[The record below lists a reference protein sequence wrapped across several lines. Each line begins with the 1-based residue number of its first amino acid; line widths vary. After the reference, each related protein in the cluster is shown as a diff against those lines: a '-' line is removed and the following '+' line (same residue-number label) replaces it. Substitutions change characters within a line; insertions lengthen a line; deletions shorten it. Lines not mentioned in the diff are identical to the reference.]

1 MRAIAILVGIAALS
15 SYVSAAT
22 VVLDMN
28 ITYVEN
34 VNPDNLKAR
43 RVVGVNGKWPPPPV
57 EVTLGDVLVMN
68 VHNSLDEPTA
78 LHAHGQ
84 FQNGTNYM
92 DGPVM
97 TTQCAIPPNH
107 DLKYEFNIT
116 QTGTYWIH
124 SHYMGQY
131 MDGLR
136 FPLIIHNPNEPY
148 KYDQEL
154 TVTMSD
160 WYHNP
165 SAENLAA
172 FMNVYN
178 PTGAEPVPESGL
190 INDNANVTF
199 NFTPGKKYRLHLIN
213 MSGFATF
220 FYSID
225 GHQMEIIEV
234 DGVYTKPQI
243 VDSLY
248 MTAAQRF
255 SVLVTAKNTTDTNYY
270 MHADMDTVMFDQLPP
285 ALNPNITAPIYY
297 STNHQNFSP
306 SQDVGMNSPF
316 DDMTLQP
323 LYNASAVDYDHQV
336 NLTIDFQV
344 TTDGMNRG
352 MFNELPYLSPKVPTL
367 NTLLSMGADAMN
379 IDVYGPQTQAFIFKH
394 LDMIELVLNNLDGNA
409 HPFHLHG
416 HTFQMVA
423 SGEGVYDGN
432 RSAVNWNLNNPAQ
445 RDTIRVAGEGF
456 SIIRFRAD
464 NPGVWMFH
472 CHIDW
477 HLESGLAAIFIAAPD
492 VAQQRMT
499 LPQAFK
505 DICEAGGTPAV
516 GNAAGKMG
524 LDLSGAPSGVTLI
537 PDGFTAKGKGAM
549 AACVISALI
558 GMGAIVW
565 YALNDPQNVL
575 RERMGRPPS
584 RG

>member
-1 MRAIAILVGIAALS
+1 
-15 SYVSAAT
+15 
-22 VVLDMN
+22 
-28 ITYVEN
+28 
-34 VNPDNLKAR
+34 
-43 RVVGVNGKWPPPPV
+43 
-57 EVTLGDVLVMN
+57 
-68 VHNSLDEPTA
+68 
-78 LHAHGQ
+78 
-84 FQNGTNYM
+84 
-92 DGPVM
+92 
-97 TTQCAIPPNH
+97 
-107 DLKYEFNIT
+107 
-116 QTGTYWIH
+116 
-124 SHYMGQY
+124 
-131 MDGLR
+131 
-136 FPLIIHNPNEPY
+136 
-148 KYDQEL
+148 
-154 TVTMSD
+154 
-160 WYHNP
+160 
-165 SAENLAA
+165 
-172 FMNVYN
+172 
-178 PTGAEPVPESGL
+178 
-190 INDNANVTF
+190 
-199 NFTPGKKYRLHLIN
+199 
-213 MSGFATF
+213 
-220 FYSID
+220 
-225 GHQMEIIEV
+225 
-234 DGVYTKPQI
+234 
-243 VDSLY
+243 

-297 STNHQNFSP
+297 STNHQNFFP

-316 DDMTLQP
+316 NDMTLQP

-344 TTDGMNRG
+344 TTDGLNRG

-394 LDMIELVLNNLDGNA
+394 LDMIEVVLNNLDGNA

-477 HLESGLAAIFIAAPD
+477 HLESGLAAVFIAGPD

-537 PDGFTAKGKGAM
+537 PDGFTAKGIGAM
-549 AACVISALI
+549 AACIISAII
-558 GMGAIVW
+558 GMAAIVW

>member
-97 TTQCAIPPNH
+97 ATQCAIPPNH

-154 TVTMSD
+154 TVTVSD

-297 STNHQNFSP
+297 SKKHQNFSP